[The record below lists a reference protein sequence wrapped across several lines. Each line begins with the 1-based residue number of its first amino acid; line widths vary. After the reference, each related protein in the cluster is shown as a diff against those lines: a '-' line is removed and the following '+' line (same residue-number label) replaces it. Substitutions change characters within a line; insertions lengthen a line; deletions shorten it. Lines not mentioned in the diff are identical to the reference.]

1 MTQGRDAFGK
11 VAQQLRTDLR
21 DGVLAPGTPLVVLD
35 LAKRLRVSP
44 TPVREALSRLSGQG
58 LVEEHRGRGF
68 IAARRRAVDLI
79 ELHRL
84 HDGLIATA
92 LEQRSAKAADGGPIL
107 VDASSAADGRSDEQ
121 LRALTEALWRAIV
134 GLCGNRALETAH
146 GQLQDQLAVAR
157 LVERGVFR
165 DLGGELAGLVRL
177 FELKDY
183 AGLKTAARRYH
194 RRRCEAATALAHAIR
209 DTFGG

>member
-92 LEQRSAKAADGGPIL
+92 LEQRSAKAADGGPIGDRKCL
-107 VDASSAADGRSDEQ
+107 LYPAQTGKSAPRPPSAPP
-121 LRALTEALWRAIV
+121 
-134 GLCGNRALETAH
+134 
-146 GQLQDQLAVAR
+146 
-157 LVERGVFR
+157 
-165 DLGGELAGLVRL
+165 
-177 FELKDY
+177 LK
-183 AGLKTAARRYH
+183 G
-194 RRRCEAATALAHAIR
+194 
-209 DTFGG
+209 